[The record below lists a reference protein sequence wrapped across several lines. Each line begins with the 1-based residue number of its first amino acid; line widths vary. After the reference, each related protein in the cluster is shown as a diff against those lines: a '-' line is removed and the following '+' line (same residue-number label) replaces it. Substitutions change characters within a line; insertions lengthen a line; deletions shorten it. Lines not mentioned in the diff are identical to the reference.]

1 MNDSPIGEDKKSSHY
16 PNADRR
22 SLTMKIE
29 TKSYQVARLPKPSES
44 ETVSIIQEAESK
56 LSGLTGQAI
65 TLIAYSKSEEGDSHA

>member
-1 MNDSPIGEDKKSSHY
+1 
-16 PNADRR
+16 
-22 SLTMKIE
+22 MKIE

-65 TLIAYSKSEEGDSHA
+65 TLIAYSKSEEGDFHA